1 MSTSVFHSVLLHH
14 ANRLINHGPTVLV
27 TSTFQGRQNIMAAAW
42 SMPVEFDPPRIAVV
56 IDKTTYTHKLIR
68 RSGVFGICIPG
79 VAAID
84 LTYSVGRVS
93 GREQDKISALNVPTV
108 SGPETGVPLVEQ
120 GCAAWLECR
129 RIPEEHAENAY
140 DTCFAEVVNAA
151 ADPLVFSGGRWQ
163 LNDHNKALHTI
174 HHLGGGVFASS
185 GMTIQGRNL
194 L

>member
-1 MSTSVFHSVLLHH
+1 MSTSVFQPVLLHH

-27 TSTFQGRQNIMAAAW
+27 TSTFQGRHNIMAAAW

-56 IDKTTYTHKLIR
+56 IDKTTYTHELIR

-93 GREQDKISALNVPTV
+93 GREQDKISALNVPTI
-108 SGPETGVPLVEQ
+108 SGPETGVSLVEQ

-163 LNDHNKALHTI
+163 LNDANKALHSI
-174 HHLGGGVFASS
+174 HHLGGGVFGSS
-185 GMTIQGRNL
+185 GTTIQGRSL